1 MGRIP
6 LPFSLLPLL
15 FSLVL
20 NRGNLMGLTIYLNG
34 DFVPEEEAKVSVFDH
49 GLLYGD
55 GVFEGIRFYNGRV
68 FKLDEHLQRLYDS
81 AKAIRLQIPLK
92 PEEMEEAILETIRKN
107 NLRDG
112 YVRPVVTRGPG
123 DLGLDP
129 DKCPKPFVFVI
140 ADTIVLYPDDAYENG
155 LSVIT
160 VPTRRNISEAL
171 NPRIK
176 SLNYLNNILAKIEA
190 NNVNVNPDMPIAQE
204 AIMLSSEGYVV
215 ECTGDNIFI
224 IKDEVVCT
232 PPTYIGA
239 LEGVTRNTAMDLAR
253 EMGLKVT
260 EEIFNRY
267 EVYIADECFLTGT
280 AAEIIPVVKV
290 DGRIIGDGKPG
301 RATQELVKRFRE
313 LTQTTGTEI
322 F

>member
-1 MGRIP
+1 
-6 LPFSLLPLL
+6 
-15 FSLVL
+15 
-20 NRGNLMGLTIYLNG
+20 MGLIVYLDG
-34 DFVPEEEAKVSVFDH
+34 DFVPTEEAKVSVFDH

-81 AKAIRLQIPLK
+81 AKAIRLEIPLK
-92 PEEMEEAILETIRKN
+92 PEEMKEVVLETIRKN

-123 DLGLDP
+123 DLGVNP
-129 DKCPKPFVFVI
+129 DKCPEPFVFVI
-140 ADTIVLYPDDAYENG
+140 ADTIVLYPDESYENG

-176 SLNYLNNILAKIEA
+176 SLNYLNNVLAKIEA
-190 NNVNVNPDMPIAQE
+190 NNVNAAE
-204 AIMLSSEGYVV
+204 AIMLNNDGYVV
-215 ECTGDNIFI
+215 ECSGDNIFI
-224 IKDEVVCT
+224 IKDKAVYT

-239 LEGVTRNTAMDLAR
+239 LEGVTRNTTMDLAR
-253 EMGLKVT
+253 DMGLQV
-260 EEIFNRY
+260 EEKIFNRY
-267 EVYIADECFLTGT
+267 EVYIADECLLTGT
-280 AAEIIPVVKV
+280 AAEIVSVVKV
-290 DGRIIGDGKPG
+290 DGRIIGDGRPG
-301 RATQELVKRFRE
+301 SVTQELTEKFRK